1 MKDSEIFKICVVVGF
16 GLEFGS
22 QITWFIF
29 DFIKEALRIP
39 LG

>member
-1 MKDSEIFKICVVVGF
+1 MKDSEIFKICVVIGF

-22 QITWFIF
+22 QMAWFIF
-29 DFIKEALRIP
+29 DVIKETFRIP